1 MKYADICTM
10 DAQGRVV
17 IPTKIRRFLNLTER
31 NSLEIELAGQEIR
44 LRKCEGFPTGT
55 QKLSAFL
62 TILYNCIQHPA
73 VLCSD
78 TQVITAVGEPLPDGT
93 SISSGLSEYIKTEK
107 ELFPDMGKPIYLS
120 PSSGTPIAAL
130 FPVHTTDPMSIAV
143 LSKEP
148 LTEVE
153 TGCVRLTAATVKYEF
168 I

>member
-10 DAQGRVV
+10 DAQGRGV

-44 LRKCEGFPTGT
+44 LRKCGGLPNGI
-55 QKLSAFL
+55 QKLSALL

-78 TQVITAVGEPLPDGT
+78 TQAITAAGELLPDGT
-93 SISSGLSEYIKTEK
+93 SISSDLSEYIKTEK

-130 FPVHTTDPMSIAV
+130 FPIYAINPMSLAV
-143 LSKEP
+143 LSKRP
-148 LTEVE
+148 LTEIE
-153 TGCVRLTAATVKYEF
+153 AGCARLTAATVKYEF

>member
-31 NSLEIELAGQEIR
+31 NSLEIELVGQEIR
-44 LRKCEGFPTGT
+44 LRKCGGLPTGT
-55 QKLSAFL
+55 YKLSTLL

-78 TQVITAVGEPLPDGT
+78 TQVISAVGELLPDGT
-93 SISSGLSEYIKTEK
+93 LISSGLSEYIQTEK
-107 ELFPDMGKPIYLS
+107 ELFPDMERPIYIS
-120 PSSGTPIAAL
+120 PSPDTPIAAL
-130 FPVHTTDPMSIAV
+130 FPIHAINPMSLAV
-143 LSKEP
+143 LSKRP
-148 LTEVE
+148 LTETE
-153 TGCVRLTAATVKYEF
+153 AGCARLTAATVKYEF